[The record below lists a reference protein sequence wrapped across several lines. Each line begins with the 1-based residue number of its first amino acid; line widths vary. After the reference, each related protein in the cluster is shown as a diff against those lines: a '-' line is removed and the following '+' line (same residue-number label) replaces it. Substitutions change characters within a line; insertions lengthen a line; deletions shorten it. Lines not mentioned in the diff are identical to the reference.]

1 MCESQRAL
9 QIVMESTPATRWS
22 KHCKHVMEL
31 CWNVLRMRH
40 EEVLVDITFLTAAK
54 YFNLILPLN
63 NQGMRKRLNRHLLH
77 FYVTLLRTAATD
89 HDHVLLFEAVHT
101 MLPYMDTYNAAVGH
115 EDGPMGPAYV
125 NYVRKTIMDQL
136 ESLNPTGASPSSPC
150 MPACPGPPVGAPS
163 QCCTMAHWLA
173 VNIVR
178 GSCEETRLICGCVQ
192 RRCARVSR
200 MCGGSSSA
208 TPTSSTRI
216 WRTSTRSSS
225 HACSA

>member
-1 MCESQRAL
+1 MHHLCKYGCGPKWVQTCCPVLSTYRYSALSNLFVQNHIRCMCEAQRAL
-9 QIVMESTPATRWS
+9 QLVMESIPATRWS

-63 NQGMRKRLNRHLLH
+63 NQSMRKRLNRHLLH

-101 MLPYMDTYNAAVGH
+101 MLPYMDVYNVSVGN
-115 EDGPMGPAYV
+115 EDGPMGPTYV

-136 ESLNPTGASPSSPC
+136 ESLNPPGTTPLPASLYGHLVKCSNDAC
-150 MPACPGPPVGAPS
+150 FADCCPGVEA
-163 QCCTMAHWLA
+163 AH
-173 VNIVR
+173 
-178 GSCEETRLICGCVQ
+178 TRFRPL
-192 RRCARVSR
+192 SY
-200 MCGGSSSA
+200 
-208 TPTSSTRI
+208 
-216 WRTSTRSSS
+216 
-225 HACSA
+225 